1 MGKSNLLLF
10 RTQDLRTSQ
19 FAVTNTVRPLQRRML
34 QTWRLIELPVFKTLV
49 KTTESLVKSILIS
62 TYDGDPDENQRYS
75 RVIANAVKHFQK
87 YDPDAYYLATNAPRS
102 SAYIR
107 V

>member
-1 MGKSNLLLF
+1 M
-10 RTQDLRTSQ
+10 
-19 FAVTNTVRPLQRRML
+19 
-34 QTWRLIELPVFKTLV
+34 
-49 KTTESLVKSILIS
+49 KSILIS